1 MIERG
6 VNEMSERRLMGWVMV
21 AVLLVVPG
29 AAAEPAVQSAGTL
42 VVSGAPGQAGV
53 IQVNGKAYVG
63 IEALARLT
71 NGALSFKGSQI
82 TLTLPSSSASAGAAP
97 AQNSAAAQPAASG
110 FSRDF
115 MKAGIE
121 AMSVVREWRSALLN
135 AIQNGYPVTD
145 AWMDTYRN
153 QAVTAMRLVGVA
165 ASTDSDRSA
174 LPLLNNE
181 LDKMQKLSAKVLAAR
196 KNMNYIAPDAL
207 KDDPLNQQILSCA
220 RSLSAMAAS
229 GQFQD
234 DGSCD

>member
-1 MIERG
+1 MIG
-6 VNEMSERRLMGWVMV
+6 RRAKGWVLV
-21 AVLLVVPG
+21 TVLLVVAG
-29 AAAEPAVQSAGTL
+29 AVAEQAVQSGGTL
-42 VVSGAPGQAGV
+42 VVSGSPGQAGV

-82 TLTLPSSSASAGAAP
+82 TLTLPSSSASAGTTTQSSAP
-97 AQNSAAAQPAASG
+97 AQPAASG

-135 AIQNGYPVTD
+135 AIENGYPVTD
-145 AWMDTYRN
+145 TWMDTYRN
-153 QAVTAMRLVGVA
+153 QAVTNMRLVAVA
-165 ASTDSDRSA
+165 VSTDSDRSA

-196 KNMNYIAPDAL
+196 KNMNYIAPDTL

-234 DGSCD
+234 DGSCN

>member
-1 MIERG
+1 
-6 VNEMSERRLMGWVMV
+6 MSERGLMGCVMV
-21 AVLLVVPG
+21 AGLLVG
-29 AAAEPAVQSAGTL
+29 SGMTAEQAVQSGGTL
-42 VVSGAPGQAGV
+42 VVSGSPGQAGV

-82 TLTLPSSSASAGAAP
+82 TLTLPSSSGSAGAAP
-97 AQNSAAAQPAASG
+97 AQTSTPAQPAASG

-153 QAVTAMRLVGVA
+153 QAVTDMRLVGVA